1 MEGYDGHYMSV
12 NIDNTG
18 DRFPHWS
25 VQEAR
30 DFLMIRAEL
39 DPTFMETKRNK
50 LLWDVIATK
59 MNEKG
64 YNRSTEQCKNKW
76 KNLVTR
82 YKVLKSGCGRR
93 NGGGGA
99 VAVAGCKGRSVT
111 VAGCQTMKLET
122 EGMCQHFPFYNELQA
137 IFTARMERMLWT
149 QAEGR
154 SNNNEDDNEESDT
167 VREMISNSKK
177 KKKRKVIKTGINQGS
192 ASSSEKLKILKEL
205 LEEFMKQNMEME
217 MLWIKAYE
225 AREDERMVK
234 EMEWRQTMD
243 ALENE
248 RIMLDRRWRERQEQR
263 GMRDEVR
270 AERRDALV
278 TVLLNKL
285 RREDL

>member
-25 VQEAR
+25 VQETR

-82 YKVLKSGCGRR
+82 YK
-93 NGGGGA
+93 
-99 VAVAGCKGRSVT
+99 
-111 VAGCQTMKLET
+111 GCQTMKLET
-122 EGMCQHFPFYNELQA
+122 QGMCQHFPFYNELQA

>member
-50 LLWDVIATK
+50 LLWDVVATK

-82 YKVLKSGCGRR
+82 YK
-93 NGGGGA
+93 
-99 VAVAGCKGRSVT
+99 
-111 VAGCQTMKLET
+111 
-122 EGMCQHFPFYNELQA
+122 A

-248 RIMLDRRWRERQEQR
+248 RIVLDRRWRERQEQR

>member
-25 VQEAR
+25 IQETR
-30 DFLMIRAEL
+30 DLLMIRAEL

-82 YKVLKSGCGRR
+82 YK
-93 NGGGGA
+93 
-99 VAVAGCKGRSVT
+99 
-111 VAGCQTMKLET
+111 
-122 EGMCQHFPFYNELQA
+122 A

-154 SNNNEDDNEESDT
+154 SNNNEDDNEESNT

-177 KKKRKVIKTGINQGS
+177 KKKRKVIKTGINQSS